1 MKAKNFHFIII
12 SLFFA
17 LIALTT
23 LNTNVK
29 ADYFNN
35 TTKNGNISTGE
46 MNVDADNFSDNF
58 QLNGSASYLKPFLTL
73 TPDTL
78 WKVGV
83 TTLKNK
89 IDLNENFNLK
99 ARVNIGNKTSD
110 NGGGD
115 GIGFAFHTGKTTD
128 EGKSGSGV
136 GIAGLD
142 NGIGFKLDTVVND
155 GLGYKDGQVYE
166 DIWAN
171 DESHM
176 DGIPKGSAFGA
187 FVKDNENGKA
197 FTYDPSDEYQAR
209 PQQINRYNNNQFKD
223 FQLNYDPST
232 REITVNYDGHSWL
245 KNINNFVK
253 PGTRALSFSI
263 TSSTGMFSNLQ
274 QVQLDS
280 FNYSAYGVSNIYY
293 VNDHDE
299 NINDKYTQQIAGK
312 VPNRGSFANV
322 ESNIKE
328 IENSNGYYFNNV
340 SSDNDSFDMNDN
352 SVRFGTSPSNVKYV
366 FNQNKTAL
374 DTKDIEVK
382 ADKYADSYNPA
393 KGLNTATNKDG
404 NRIDLSDINVS
415 GDKVDLTEPGNYSV
429 KYSIDNQK
437 DSLGYS
443 LPTVSKEA
451 NVKVVEN
458 QSQNGAIDGYE
469 DGSQNKD
476 KRDLTNKYQEYVN
489 SYEDNYQKGKNDY
502 NEGHKTGYEDGLAGK
517 DEADLSNKNDGFKNG
532 YLDGYQAGKNQK
544 AKNDA
549 ADFAEGKQ
557 FGYELGSKNES
568 KPDLSGKSD
577 SYIDGV
583 NQGWK
588 QGHDEFSDAY
598 KQGYEKG
605 SNNQAK
611 DSNEGKKDSFI
622 NGNNAGYEQGKSD
635 FEEGQKAGYEDGN
648 NLKDHADNSDK
659 SSGYQIGYD
668 NGYSKGKSDKDD
680 YINEEY
686 QSGEKAGYEK
696 GSKNES
702 AENIENKSE
711 YYQTGYKKGHET
723 GLNEYHV
730 GYEKGKT
737 DGEANNS
744 KADISNDTVA
754 YQNGYT
760 AGYQKG
766 NAYFDELEFNDAK
779 KVGYYDGSINSDQRD
794 LSNKSDEYQNT
805 YKQYYDQ
812 AKEEFKQGAI
822 VGENDGLADKEYNPS
837 SDSTEAF
844 LNGYNSTY
852 YINLQK
858 KHDADYE
865 EGRKLGQYDA
875 QNGFSKK
882 DYTNSSDSFK
892 AGYEY
897 GYNHSIVDY
906 NQGTQNALIDFN
918 NKNTNHQN
926 DNAKNDQVAYDNGY
940 KTYLDK
946 LKNDDAEYQKGF
958 AAGKNDGYNNKSF
971 ADLSNKSDSF
981 KKGYKAGY
989 EKGKAALNSS
999 INYDYYYGKQA
1010 GLNDAKNGKLHANNN
1025 NYSTAY
1031 QNGYDDG
1038 YKEGLTQQNVKIT
1051 SADDLTMTLRYVDTK
1066 GNKIQSDKVIK
1077 VNKNADF
1084 NVYPTPVSRYSY
1096 LGVLSGAI
1104 KGKMVKDQTVTFMY
1118 KKSDALVIK
1127 KSSTVFAKNKIKFYK
1142 DKNMKHVKHVY
1153 KKAKS
1158 ITNSPMFVVKHILN
1172 HSKGYDYYYV
1182 KDVNHKS
1189 KTAGMKGY
1197 IYASE
1202 NVDNVY
1208 YKTNDMK
1215 TLKVIN
1221 NKGINAYKN
1230 VNLTKKVKHYK
1241 KGQKIKIVSVE
1252 KHNLTT
1258 RFKLSNG
1265 TYITANKKLIKK
1277 ERQ

>member
-1 MKAKNFHFIII
+1 MKAKKFHFIMIG
-12 SLFFA
+12 LFFA
-17 LIALTT
+17 YGASTALTPD
-23 LNTNVK
+23 VK

-35 TTKNGNISTGE
+35 TTKNRNISTGE
-46 MNVDADNFSDNF
+46 MNVDSDNF
-58 QLNGSASYLKPFLTL
+58 ANNFKLNGSANYVNPFLTL
-73 TPDTL
+73 TTDEQ
-78 WKVGV
+78 WKVGS

-89 IDLNENFNLK
+89 MDLNSDFNLK
-99 ARVNIGNKTSD
+99 ANINLGTKAAGNE
-110 NGGGD
+110 GGD
-115 GIGFAFHTGKTTD
+115 GMGIAFHTGKTTD
-128 EGKSGSGV
+128 IGNAGAALGV
-136 GIAGLD
+136 GNLP
-142 NGIGFKLDTVVND
+142 NGFGFKFDTNYNIFDSDIADSDAETVHQYGVNEHTSF
-155 GLGYKDGQVYE
+155 GGFVY
-166 DIWAN
+166 N
-171 DESHM
+171 
-176 DGIPKGSAFGA
+176 G
-187 FVKDNENGKA
+187 KDNKA
-197 FTYDPSDEYQAR
+197 HNYTASDTGRA
-209 PQQINRYNNNQFKD
+209 QIISNPENNQFK
-223 FQLNYDPST
+223 QV
-232 REITVNYDGHSWL
+232 EIHYQASNHTMYVNYDGKSWSQD
-245 KNINNFVK
+245 INKFIDNDTK
-253 PGTRALSFSI
+253 SLSFSM
-263 TSSTGMFSNLQ
+263 TSSTGLFSNLQ

-299 NINDKYTQQIAGK
+299 NINNKYTQQIDGK
-312 VPNRGSFANV
+312 VPNRGSFSNV

-328 IENSNGYYFNNV
+328 IENNNGYYFNNV
-340 SSDNDSFDMNDN
+340 SSDTDSFDMNDN
-352 SVRFGTSPSNVKYV
+352 SVQFGTSPSNVKYM
-366 FNQNKTAL
+366 FNKNQTSL

-382 ADKYADSYNPA
+382 ADQYADSYNNA
-393 KGLNTATNKDG
+393 NGINSATDKEGNK
-404 NRIDLSDINVS
+404 IDLSDINVS
-415 GDKVDLTEPGNYSV
+415 GDKVDLTKPGTYSV
-429 KYSIDNQK
+429 KYAINNQK
-437 DSLGYS
+437 DNLGYS
-443 LPTVSKEA
+443 LPTVTKEST
-451 NVKVVEN
+451 VKVVEN
-458 QSQNGAIDGYE
+458 QAQNGAIDGYE
-469 DGSQNKD
+469 DGSKNKD
-476 KRDLTNKYQEYVN
+476 KSDLTNKDQDYVS

-502 NEGHKTGYEDGLAGK
+502 DEGHKSGYEDGLAGK
-517 DEADLSNKNDGFKNG
+517 NKADLSNKNNGFTNG
-532 YLDGYQAGKNQK
+532 YLDGYQAGKEQK

-549 ADFAEGKQ
+549 ADFADGKQ

-568 KPDLSGKSD
+568 KPDLTGKSD

-605 SNNQAK
+605 SNNKAK
-611 DSNEGKKDSFI
+611 DSNEGKKDSFV
-622 NGNNAGYEQGKSD
+622 NGNNAGYEQGKNN

-648 NLKDHADNSDK
+648 NLKDHADTSDK
-659 SSGYQIGYD
+659 SSGYQIGYE
-668 NGYSKGKSDKDD
+668 NGYSNGKTDKDN
-680 YINEEY
+680 YISKEY
-686 QSGEKAGYEK
+686 QSGEKDGYEK
-696 GSKNES
+696 GSKNE
-702 AENIENKSE
+702 AADNLENKSE

-723 GLNEYHV
+723 GLNEYHI
-730 GYEKGKT
+730 GFEKGKT
-737 DGEANNS
+737 DGEANKS
-744 KADISNDTVA
+744 KADISNETVA
-754 YQNGYT
+754 FQNGYND
-760 AGYQKG
+760 GYEKG
-766 NAYFDELEFNDAK
+766 KAYFDELEFNDAK

-794 LSNKSDEYQNT
+794 LSNKSEEYRNT
-805 YKQYYDQ
+805 YKHYYDQ

-837 SDSTEAF
+837 VDSTEAF
-844 LNGYNSTY
+844 INGYNSTY
-852 YINLQK
+852 YIKQQQ

-865 EGRKLGQYDA
+865 EGRKLGKYDA
-875 QNGFSKK
+875 QNGFSRK
-882 DYTNSSDSFK
+882 DNPNASDSFN
-892 AGYEY
+892 AGYDY

-958 AAGKNDGYNNKSF
+958 ASGKDDGYNNRSF
-971 ADLSNKSDSF
+971 ADLANKSESF

-989 EKGKAALNSS
+989 DSGKAAINSL

-1010 GLNDAKNGKLHANNN
+1010 GLNDAKNGKLHADNH

-1038 YKEGLTQQNVKIT
+1038 YKEGLTQQNVNIT
-1051 SADDLTMTLRYVDTK
+1051 AADDLTMTLRYVDTK
-1066 GNKIQSDKVIK
+1066 GNKIQSDQVIK

-1096 LGVLSGAI
+1096 LGVLSGAVN
-1104 KGKMVKDQTVTFMY
+1104 GKMDKDHTVTFMY
-1118 KKSDALVIK
+1118 KKSDSLVIK
-1127 KSSTVFAKNKIKFYK
+1127 KSSSIFAKNKIKLYK

-1153 KKAKS
+1153 KKAKN
-1158 ITNSPMFVVKHILN
+1158 ITESPMFVVKHILN
-1172 HSKGYDYYYV
+1172 HAKGFDYYYV

-1221 NKGINAYKN
+1221 KKGINAYKN
-1230 VNLTKKVKHYK
+1230 VKLTKKVKHFK